1 MEALGRAQAC
11 EAAGDHD
18 GALEWVQPWAEAV
31 HGPGT
36 AGLQQLR
43 IVSLKRLNRHDE
55 AEAAI
60 ARYAGAHQHYPM
72 EQLVRGAIAWS
83 KGDWMTVLLAYLE
96 AITWEPALQDLWP
109 RVQVAATRLEGER
122 ECEKNDIERLKGLI
136 NRVVVT
142 ELTDDGMA
150 ILGTVVSVL
159 PVDGEM
165 GRARATAIE
174 RAVALSHQ
182 RHHA

>member
-1 MEALGRAQAC
+1 M
-11 EAAGDHD
+11 
-18 GALEWVQPWAEAV
+18 
-31 HGPGT
+31 
-36 AGLQQLR
+36 
-43 IVSLKRLNRHDE
+43 
-55 AEAAI
+55 
-60 ARYAGAHQHYPM
+60 
-72 EQLVRGAIAWS
+72 RGAIAWS

-136 NRVVVT
+136 NRVAVT

-150 ILGTVVSVL
+150 VLGTVVSVL

-165 GRARATAIE
+165 EPQRDAIPLRLKANYRSARHDVRSSRGA
-174 RAVALSHQ
+174 
-182 RHHA
+182 

>member
-11 EAAGDHD
+11 EAAGDHV
-18 GALEWVQPWAEAV
+18 GALEWVKPWAEAV

-36 AGLQQLR
+36 AGLQQLL

-55 AEAAI
+55 AEAAL
-60 ARYAGAHQHYPM
+60 ARYASAHPCYPM
-72 EQLVRGAIAWS
+72 EAVVTGAIAWS
-83 KGDWMTVLLAYLE
+83 EGDWMTVLLAYLE

-122 ECEKNDIERLKGLI
+122 ECDKNDIERLKGLI
-136 NRVVVT
+136 NRVAVT
-142 ELTDDGMA
+142 ELTNDGMA
-150 ILGTVVSVL
+150 VLGTVVSVL

-165 GRARATAIE
+165 EQARATVLE
-174 RAVALSHQ
+174 RAKLS
-182 RHHA
+182 